1 MKILDK
7 YNNVLLDINNDS
19 LRGSDLSDANLCG
32 ANLRGSDLSDANL
45 RGSDLSGAN
54 LCGANLCGS
63 DLYGAN
69 LYGANLRDADLYGAN
84 LYGANLRGS
93 DLSFTKINWDSHDLI
108 AEILRREAEE
118 DIEKLR
124 VPGLIMMLRNKCWDY
139 FLKLEH
145 PQKKWA
151 IEVLK
156 KYNCDKIPQN
166 YA

>member
-19 LRGSDLSDANLCG
+19 LRGSDLSDANLSG
-32 ANLRGSDLSDANL
+32 ANL